1 MKIELYVADNKW
13 WVRIVMDD
21 GDILFTSKGF
31 QEHSQ
36 CYGLVKRLK
45 EQIVDAPVSEIGTI
59 D

>member
-1 MKIELYVADNKW
+1 MKIEIYVDDNEW
-13 WVRIVMDD
+13 RVRIVTDD

-36 CYGLVKRLK
+36 CYGLVNRLK
-45 EQIVDAPVSEIGTI
+45 EQIADAPISEIGTI